1 MAQDVS
7 ASGIK
12 ITVIAIPTY
21 PFGITIT
28 SFSDDAD
35 PLDSP
40 ELNMADF
47 TMGLNGD
54 LILNRHPT
62 PIEINLSVIPG
73 TDEERALSN
82 LLDANRVAKNK
93 VSYQD
98 SITLTVQYPD
108 GLTKVLTN
116 GAIVAGS
123 VVTGVSSNGR
133 LKTKAFKF
141 VFESKVS

>member
-12 ITVIAIPTY
+12 ITVVAIPTY

-28 SFSDDAD
+28 SFADDAD

-40 ELNMADF
+40 ELTMADWQ
-47 TMGLNGD
+47 MDLNGN
-54 LILNRHPT
+54 LVINRHPT
-62 PIEINLSVIPG
+62 PIEINIATIPG

-98 SITLTVQYPD
+98 HITLTVQYPD
-108 GLTKVLTN
+108 GLTRVLTN

-123 VVTGVSSNGR
+123 VITGVSSNGR
-133 LKTKAFKF
+133 LKTKNFKF

>member
-40 ELNMADF
+40 ELNTAEF

-62 PIEINLSVIPG
+62 PIEVNLSVIPG

-98 SITLTVQYPD
+98 HITLTVQYPD

-123 VVTGVSSNGR
+123 VLTGVSSNGR